1 MKKRTALAL
10 LAAGCALL
18 LAGCDGQPQET
29 VPSSAQ
35 EASVSPVPA
44 ESFITEEEYQ
54 QQMQGTPWTF
64 TGVILEADTY
74 EEYSSIL
81 VEGETR
87 SGDLTD
93 VFLVEEA
100 QCFDEQGQAIARSG
114 LHVGQEVEVT
124 CIGGI
129 AESYPGQTTGIGVR
143 VLGEIPEEELTF
155 TSEETVAGWDEIV
168 PEQLLLT
175 AHGEDEPS
183 PYLANQSVFVGE
195 EVEIF
200 DAQGNP
206 AGKEAL
212 TPGSRVR
219 IFYRYRVGD
228 SFGGCERLELL
239 D

>member
-1 MKKRTALAL
+1 MKKRTVFAL
-10 LAAGCALL
+10 LTAGCALL

-35 EASVSPVPA
+35 EASSSMPVQSLSA
-44 ESFITEEEYQ
+44 EEQFR
-54 QQMQGTPWTF
+54 QQMWENPHML
-64 TGVILEADTY
+64 TGVILDTNTY
-74 EEYSSIL
+74 EEYFSIL
-81 VEGETR
+81 VEGETS

-93 VFLVEEA
+93 VSLVEEA
-100 QCFDEQGQAIARSG
+100 QLLDEQGQAIARSG

-124 CIGGI
+124 YIGGI
-129 AESYPGQTTGIGVR
+129 KESYPGQTTGIGVR

-175 AHGEDEPS
+175 PHGEDEPS
-183 PYLANQSVFVGE
+183 PYLVNQSVFVGE

-206 AGKEAL
+206 VGKETL

-219 IFYRYRVGD
+219 VFYRYRVGD

>member
-35 EASVSPVPA
+35 EASASPVPA
-44 ESFITEEEYQ
+44 ESFLTEEEYQ
-54 QQMQGTPWTF
+54 QQLRENPWTF
-64 TGVILEADTY
+64 TGVILETDTY
-74 EEYSSIL
+74 EEYFSIL
-81 VEGETR
+81 VEGETS

-93 VFLVEEA
+93 VSLLEEA
-100 QCFDEQGQAIARSG
+100 QCFDEQGQAIDRSG

-129 AESYPGQTTGIGVR
+129 LESYPGRAAGIGVR

-175 AHGEDEPS
+175 PHGEDEPS
-183 PYLANQSVFVGE
+183 PYLVNQSVFVGE

-206 AGKEAL
+206 AGKETL